1 MALDFESTLAAE
13 NNLNLWYKIQNNEQL
28 TLADIPEII
37 RLRYNYFR
45 DNWEFIR
52 ENYVDFIGSYPDPD
66 KLKLEIDAF
75 DEFIESQRTSN
86 SNRNPFDNDDILI
99 RFFTIFDTTVIN
111 NISLTFQE
119 EQLVTN
125 KVNEVNSFTRGNF
138 LAIREEFRTERDALA
153 DRASATDEDYNRVY
167 NRSPQ
172 TARVDIKN
180 KDINNMFELQESI
193 KTINFILANAFAL
206 DTSAVD
212 PFALAREN
220 ANNPDID
227 IQTYNSGVL
236 VKLNYREDLQS
247 LAARTLGDADKW
259 IDIAIANGLKPP
271 YIDEVGEKINLI
283 SNASGNQINIA
294 GIDTN
299 NELNIDKISVGQ
311 VVLLQSDT
319 QTFPEQRSI
328 LNITEIPIS
337 GEIIIELSGEDDLD
351 KYKLSENAH
360 IRIFKQNTTN
370 SSFFILIPST
380 DVLDD
385 TDTDQ
390 VPFFLSSSDEVERRQ
405 KIDLNIDDKGEINFD
420 STDDLQLSFGLENSV
435 QAVKLKL
442 SIEQG
447 ELRRHSEHGLVPLA
461 GQTNKDVGLL
471 KEVLIDSIT
480 SMIAADERFSRV
492 ERLDVRYTNPV
503 NSTTAT
509 GFNVLLVVRLAGS
522 GQLVPITFSV
532 KL

>member
-1 MALDFESTLAAE
+1 M
-13 NNLNLWYKIQNNEQL
+13 
-28 TLADIPEII
+28 
-37 RLRYNYFR
+37 
-45 DNWEFIR
+45 
-52 ENYVDFIGSYPDPD
+52 
-66 KLKLEIDAF
+66 
-75 DEFIESQRTSN
+75 
-86 SNRNPFDNDDILI
+86 
-99 RFFTIFDTTVIN
+99 
-111 NISLTFQE
+111 
-119 EQLVTN
+119 
-125 KVNEVNSFTRGNF
+125 
-138 LAIREEFRTERDALA
+138 
-153 DRASATDEDYNRVY
+153 
-167 NRSPQ
+167 
-172 TARVDIKN
+172 
-180 KDINNMFELQESI
+180 
-193 KTINFILANAFAL
+193 
-206 DTSAVD
+206 
-212 PFALAREN
+212 
-220 ANNPDID
+220 
-227 IQTYNSGVL
+227 
-236 VKLNYREDLQS
+236 
-247 LAARTLGDADKW
+247 
-259 IDIAIANGLKPP
+259 
-271 YIDEVGEKINLI
+271 GEKINLI